1 MKFVT
6 LIPLPSERKTL
17 NDENNNEQS
26 SSNCVDLLEKTRED
40 RTNDFDSLEQ

>member
-6 LIPLPSERKTL
+6 LIPLPSERKTP

-26 SSNCVDLLEKTRED
+26 SSNCVESFGK
-40 RTNDFDSLEQ
+40 N